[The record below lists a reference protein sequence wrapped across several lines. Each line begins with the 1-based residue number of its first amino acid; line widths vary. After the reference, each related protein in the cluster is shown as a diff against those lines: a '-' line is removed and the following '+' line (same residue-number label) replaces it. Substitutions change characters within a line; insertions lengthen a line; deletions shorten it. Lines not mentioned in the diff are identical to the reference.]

1 MLGRR
6 AGALRGVGVDTL
18 EVRQLDWDEL
28 YAVALAERRVVLV
41 GPTKSRRRPGDRWQ
55 SDLIELFVKYH
66 GESQVGVAED
76 SSDLDWQKCGH
87 SEKALL
93 LGVEAS
99 QMAEG
104 Q

>member
-1 MLGRR
+1 M
-6 AGALRGVGVDTL
+6 
-18 EVRQLDWDEL
+18 
-28 YAVALAERRVVLV
+28 
-41 GPTKSRRRPGDRWQ
+41 
-55 SDLIELFVKYH
+55 KYH